1 MSTKLGEY
9 RRVTFFS
16 FSGRQ
21 VTQKKKK
28 IKIIARLC
36 KKMVDDNHK

>member
-9 RRVTFFS
+9 RRVTFFLIQWQAGDS
-16 FSGRQ
+16 
-21 VTQKKKK
+21 KKKK

>member
-21 VTQKKKK
+21 VTQKKKF
-28 IKIIARLC
+28 KIIARLC